1 MIGNLGGTSVLAGI
15 GKLLS
20 SSGLGAAGLGVSGV
34 NAQMNATGTSEQQ
47 PNQLT
52 QLENRVSTLESSS
65 SQASANIAP
74 AQPSNDVGDPVLS
87 QPGDSTLDQP
97 IKTGRF
103 SEDAQMKANA
113 IYGTESERASSVG
126 MVPAAVAGANEATQS
141 AIANIIKTQ
150 QVI

>member
-1 MIGNLGGTSVLAGI
+1 MIGNLGGLAGI
-15 GKLLS
+15 G
-20 SSGLGAAGLGVSGV
+20 GILGAGLKAVGVQNAISQESGTAQINTSGV
-34 NAQMNATGTSEQQ
+34 LGQQ

-52 QLENRVSTLESSS
+52 QLENRVSTLESNS
-65 SQASANIAP
+65 SQPSANITP
-74 AQPSNDVGDPVLS
+74 AQPSNDMGEAV
-87 QPGDSTLDQP
+87 LDQP

-113 IYGTESERASSVG
+113 IYGTERERASSVG
-126 MVPAAVAGANEATQS
+126 MVPAAVAGANDATQS

>member
-1 MIGNLGGTSVLAGI
+1 MIGNLGGLAGI
-15 GKLLS
+15 GKMLS
-20 SSGLGAAGLGVSGV
+20 AGLGVTGVQNAISQEGGTAQINTSGV
-34 NAQMNATGTSEQQ
+34 LDQQ

-87 QPGDSTLDQP
+87 QPGDSALDQP

-113 IYGTESERASSVG
+113 IYGTERERASSVG
-126 MVPAAVAGANEATQS
+126 MAPAAVAGANDATQS
-141 AIANIIKTQ
+141 AIANIIKMQ

>member
-1 MIGNLGGTSVLAGI
+1 MIGNLGGTSLLAGI
-15 GKLLS
+15 GKML
-20 SSGLGAAGLGVSGV
+20 SSGLGTAGVKAQI
-34 NAQMNATGTSEQQ
+34 NAIGTSEQQ

-126 MVPAAVAGANEATQS
+126 MVPAAVAGANDATQS